1 MKTVRIVVSMLMVLC
16 FGVFMASASSIVGHK
31 ISDNY
36 MTVLGVPMG
45 AKKADIIRSLGEPTK
60 TQFRLVRG
68 EGTYILSY
76 GGTDFYCLKD
86 YKIKDEAIASAT
98 AQLYRVVLTNR
109 DAAIVGNIAVGDS
122 ITKLAEADIFDFQ
135 PDIVNH
141 SDTDSRKAYIF
152 YGRYIPRSDYTSGI
166 WFHLYKNNKGEYI
179 ITEID
184 IKR

>member
-1 MKTVRIVVSMLMVLC
+1 MKTVRIVVSMLIVLC

-31 ISDNY
+31 IPDNY

-60 TQFRLVRG
+60 TQLRPMRAG
-68 EGTYILSY
+68 WTYVLTY
-76 GGTDFYCLKD
+76 GGTEFYCLKD

-122 ITKLAEADIFDFQ
+122 IVKLAEADIFDFQ
-135 PDIVNH
+135 PDRVHH
-141 SDTDSRKAYIF
+141 SDKDRRKATIF
-152 YGRYIPRSDYTSGI
+152 YGQYIPRTDYMSGI
-166 WFHLYKNNKGEYI
+166 WFQLYKNNKGEYI

>member
-1 MKTVRIVVSMLMVLC
+1 MKTVRIVVSMLIVLC

-31 ISDNY
+31 IPDNY

-60 TQFRLVRG
+60 TQFRFVRG

-76 GGTDFYCLKD
+76 GGTDFYCLKGEETED
-86 YKIKDEAIASAT
+86 N
-98 AQLYRVVLTNR
+98 AQLVRVILTNR